1 MEPIISVQN
10 LVAHYGTR
18 PVLQGV
24 SMDVHRGQ
32 TMVILGGSGSGKS
45 TLLRHIVGLETPT
58 SGFVYIMGHDFCRLP
73 ERELNQIRR
82 KMGMSFQ
89 GSAMFNSM
97 TVGDNVALPLREHT
111 ELEESTIQI
120 ITRMK
125 LEQVGLA
132 GFENYM
138 PSQLS
143 GGMKKRA
150 AVARAMAMDPEIL
163 LFDEP
168 SAGLDPIIAAGID
181 ELIVK
186 LKQAFGMT
194 IVVVTH
200 ELASAFLIA
209 DRITMVHKG
218 RVIAS
223 GTREEI
229 QGSTQPRVRQFL
241 DRVPDDE
248 SLEASDYVQALLGT
262 EGDAGRNGKT
272 AESAR
277 PELQKRAGSA
287 GSI

>member
-1 MEPIISVQN
+1 MEPIISAQS
-10 LVAHYGTR
+10 LVSHYGTR
-18 PVLQGV
+18 LVLDRV
-24 SMDVHRGQ
+24 SMEVQRGE

-45 TLLRHIVGLETPT
+45 TLVRHLVGLERPT
-58 SGFVYIMGHDFCRLP
+58 SGSVCIMGHDICRLP

-82 KMGMSFQ
+82 RMGMSFQ
-89 GSAMFNSM
+89 GSALFNSM

-120 ITRMK
+120 IARMK

-132 GFENYM
+132 GFDSYM
-138 PSQLS
+138 PAQLS

-150 AVARAMAMDPEIL
+150 GVARAMAMDPEIL

-181 ELIVK
+181 DLIVK

-209 DRITMVHKG
+209 DRITVLDKG
-218 RVIAS
+218 RIIAS

-229 QGSTQPRVRQFL
+229 QVSTQPRVRQFL
-241 DRVPDDE
+241 DRVPDTE
-248 SLEASDYVQALLGT
+248 TVPGEDYIQTLLGASG
-262 EGDAGRNGKT
+262 EPDQEGKT
-272 AESAR
+272 GKPAGSA
-277 PELQKRAGSA
+277 LRAGSA
-287 GSI
+287 GSL

>member
-18 PVLQGV
+18 LVLQGV

-58 SGFVYIMGHDFCRLP
+58 SGTVYIMGHDFCRLP

-82 KMGMSFQ
+82 KIGMSFQ

-132 GFENYM
+132 GFEDYM
-138 PSQLS
+138 PAQLS

-223 GTREEI
+223 GAREEI
-229 QGSTQPRVRQFL
+229 RGSTQPRVRQFL

-248 SLEASDYVQALLGT
+248 SLEASDYVQSLLGT
-262 EGDAGRNGKT
+262 EGESGRNDRA
-272 AESAR
+272 AESAS
-277 PELQKRAGSA
+277 PKLQKRAGSA
-287 GSI
+287 GSV